1 MFLDTLLIILGAV
14 TTAILA
20 FVSYNSTKKLFR
32 KLFWLSLFITI
43 GILIYSGIH
52 GIIQSTK
59 INELNEQ
66 ADFLKTNLNTSKEEI
81 SELRKK
87 IKYVNPYTQPIQS
100 GKATVLIKIKTKE
113 KFNSNYM
120 DRGGYIAFR
129 KVKDEILLLSNNQCV
144 GKSINNEKVIFQGV
158 FDLSASHKKYR

>member
-66 ADFLKTNLNTSKEEI
+66 VDSLKTNL
-81 SELRKK
+81 
-87 IKYVNPYTQPIQS
+87 
-100 GKATVLIKIKTKE
+100 
-113 KFNSNYM
+113 
-120 DRGGYIAFR
+120 
-129 KVKDEILLLSNNQCV
+129 
-144 GKSINNEKVIFQGV
+144 
-158 FDLSASHKKYR
+158 